1 MSRDAA
7 TGQSGLDGAW
17 RRATGGTAMT
27 DSFATYP
34 SLRDMPV
41 IVSGGASGIGEG
53 LVRAFAAQGSRVGYV
68 DIMGEAGRKLETELK
83 GEGRTVRFIE
93 VDITDTPAY
102 QAAIRDFEKAHGPA
116 LALINN
122 AANDQRHMLAET
134 TPELWDARI
143 AVNLKHAFF
152 AAQAVAPGMMAAGK
166 GSIVNFGSISWMI
179 MLGELSAYTASKA
192 AMHGM
197 SRSLAKELGQH
208 GIRVNTLVPGWVMTE
223 RQLTKW
229 VGPEENALIDA
240 SQALKGRVYPADI
253 ARMALFLAADDS
265 KMISG
270 QDFIVDGGWAHG

>member
-1 MSRDAA
+1 
-7 TGQSGLDGAW
+7 
-17 RRATGGTAMT
+17 MT
-27 DSFATYP
+27 DNSFATFH
-34 SLRDMPV
+34 SLDGMPV
-41 IVSGGASGIGEG
+41 IISGGASGIGEG
-53 LVRAFAAQGSRVGYV
+53 LVREFAAQGSKVGFV
-68 DIMGEAGRKLETELK
+68 DIMAEAGRKLEAELTAN
-83 GEGRTVRFIE
+83 GQTVRFAE

-102 QAAIRDFEKAHGPA
+102 QAAIRDFEAAHGPA
-116 LALINN
+116 LALVNN
-122 AANDQRHMLAET
+122 AANDQRHTLSET
-134 TPELWDARI
+134 TPESWDARI

-152 AAQAVAPGMMAAGK
+152 AAQAVAPGMIAAGK

-229 VGPEENALIDA
+229 VGPNENALIDA
-240 SQALKGRVYPADI
+240 SQALKGRVYPADV

-265 KMISG
+265 RMISG